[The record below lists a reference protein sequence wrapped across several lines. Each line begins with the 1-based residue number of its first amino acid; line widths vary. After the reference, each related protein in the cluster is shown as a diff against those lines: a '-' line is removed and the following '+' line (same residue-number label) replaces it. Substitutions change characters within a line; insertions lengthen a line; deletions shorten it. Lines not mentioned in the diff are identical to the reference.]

1 MYTGTRVV
9 HCKPCCVQ
17 SSIHLL
23 KILFRKPHRDYSFS
37 PEFEKDYK
45 CLLIRWEFSVI
56 ISQGV
61 IHTVAGVYIF
71 MKNRYSPYWKSFSPE
86 VRYVN
91 KMEGKISGKKY
102 ERNKK
107 ACFVCPIFISP
118 RGGGEF
124 LKMYTPSYENIL
136 SVGSNLN

>member
-1 MYTGTRVV
+1 
-9 HCKPCCVQ
+9 
-17 SSIHLL
+17 
-23 KILFRKPHRDYSFS
+23 
-37 PEFEKDYK
+37 
-45 CLLIRWEFSVI
+45 
-56 ISQGV
+56 
-61 IHTVAGVYIF
+61 
-71 MKNRYSPYWKSFSPE
+71 
-86 VRYVN
+86 
-91 KMEGKISGKKY
+91 MEGKISGKKY